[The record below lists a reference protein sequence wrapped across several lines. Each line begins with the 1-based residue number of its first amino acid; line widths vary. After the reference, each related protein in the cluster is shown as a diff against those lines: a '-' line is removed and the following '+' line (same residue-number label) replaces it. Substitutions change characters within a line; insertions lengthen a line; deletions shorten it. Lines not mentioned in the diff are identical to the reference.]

1 VGIVLSAGGDR
12 VEVDP
17 YDGARLTSFVAGG
30 KERLLNRPP
39 DPSSP
44 DVLLLWGCFFMAPW
58 VGRIADGEL
67 PWEGQTHRFPKNFGG
82 HAIHG
87 LVFDKVWSVDDPTET
102 SVAMSADLAA
112 AGWPFDGSVRY
123 RIDLAPGR
131 LTLSARIDAAD
142 RSMPV
147 SVGWHPYFARP
158 SEGDLT
164 VTVPADHVLETTED
178 LIPTGQLIPVAG
190 DTDLREGPALGERR
204 LDHVYA
210 GARSPAIVGW
220 PDLELHLNF
229 DPPIET
235 VVVYTPPHAACV
247 EPQSAWPNAPA
258 LHESGTEG
266 TGLTAVAPRDRFEAT
281 TTWTWGS

>member
-1 VGIVLSAGGDR
+1 MGIVLSAGRDR

-17 YDGARLTSFVAGG
+17 YDGARLTSLVAGG

-39 DPSSP
+39 DPTSP
-44 DVLLLWGCFFMAPW
+44 DVRLLWGCFFMAPW
-58 VGRIADGEL
+58 VGRIADGVL
-67 PWEGQTHRFPKNFGG
+67 SWDGQTYKFPKNFGG

-87 LVFDKVWSVDDPTET
+87 LVFDKVWSVEDPNEN
-102 SVAMSADLAA
+102 SVAMSCDLTT
-112 AGWPFDGSVRY
+112 AGWPFEGSISY

-131 LTLSARIDAAD
+131 LMLAARIEAAD

-158 SEGDLT
+158 SDGDLA
-164 VTVPADHVLETTED
+164 VTVAADHVLETTED
-178 LIPTGQLIPVAG
+178 LVPTGRLIPVAG
-190 DTDLREGPALGERR
+190 DTDLREGPLLAERR

-210 GARSPAIVGW
+210 GARSPAIVRW
-220 PDLELHLNF
+220 PDLELKLHF

-258 LHESGTEG
+258 LHESGTDG
-266 TGLTAVAPRDRFEAT
+266 TGLAPVNPGGSFEAT